1 MSAKHQS
8 KRTQSRLLLLCL
20 YSAGDLKLCNKMS
33 HDACQFSFQQKTSP
47 TGLMLTQEGALSF
60 RLGRGDEENKCLQHP
75 EGEEQ

>member
-1 MSAKHQS
+1 
-8 KRTQSRLLLLCL
+8 
-20 YSAGDLKLCNKMS
+20 MS

-60 RLGRGDEENKCLQHP
+60 RLGHGDEEKKCLQNP